1 MAINKALSKTIFT
14 VAFTVLVIYVASI
27 LVRIFFF
34 DIFIVEGNSMLPTLR
49 SGNLVCVNKTIIGAR
64 IYIPNNLKK
73 HEYLYFRTRGQR
85 NLEPGDIAI
94 FNFPCTEKNKLIFDS
109 KNHLIKR
116 CIGCPGDS
124 IAIRNGY
131 YVNTNHMFTG
141 IPETAQKSLSCID
154 KTVLTDTGDIFLEYC
169 IDPRWDIKDFGPI
182 YIPGRGDTITLSL
195 DNLNIYKTIIEYETG
210 DCPNIEDTGRTH
222 IFNKDY
228 YFFAGDNVFMSK
240 DSRHFGLVPK
250 DFIVGVVLKKT

>member
-1 MAINKALSKTIFT
+1 M
-14 VAFTVLVIYVASI
+14 AFTVLVIYVASI

-49 SGNLVCVNKTIIGAR
+49 SGNPFYVNKTIIGAR

-85 NLEPGDIAI
+85 NLEPGD
-94 FNFPCTEKNKLIFDS
+94 
-109 KNHLIKR
+109 
-116 CIGCPGDS
+116 S
-124 IAIRNGY
+124 IAIKNGY